1 MPTDVA
7 ITVAVIVA
15 VFAAFA
21 ITLAWASFYT
31 RNVRPPYEQ

>member
-7 ITVAVIVA
+7 VTVAGITA
-15 VFAAFA
+15 MFAAFA

-31 RNVRPPYEQ
+31 RNVRPPHE

>member
-1 MPTDVA
+1 MPMD
-7 ITVAVIVA
+7 VAVIVAGIMA

-31 RNVRPPYEQ
+31 RNIRPTRE